1 MEKITIIPVI
11 IGTTGT
17 VYKGIK
23 YEIDHNI
30 LGQINNETLQ
40 RIAIMGTAY
49 IWRRFNK
56 TIKH

>member
-17 VYKGIK
+17 VYNGIK
-23 YEIDHNI
+23 NEIALIPRNI
-30 LGQINNETLQ
+30 DIEILQ

-49 IWRRFNK
+49 IWRRFNE
-56 TIKH
+56 TVKH